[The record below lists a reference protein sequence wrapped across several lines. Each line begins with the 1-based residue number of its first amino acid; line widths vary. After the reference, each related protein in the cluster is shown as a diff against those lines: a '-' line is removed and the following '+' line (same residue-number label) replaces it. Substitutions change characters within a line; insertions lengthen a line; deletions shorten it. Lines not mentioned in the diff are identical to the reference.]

1 MSAMDIDAGT
11 DTDTDTA
18 TDTENGITDPDAAS
32 GSMMVTYTGNANTR
46 NARPHVAMNKTEL
59 GFKALRGFILRTFF
73 NKMKQFEAAV
83 ECVVLVKGTAYS
95 KKTGTMSQHFISVG
109 NTEYAQA
116 KANEY
121 MSTFLLNEMPDNSD
135 ARLVESARLVEPVM
149 WTSESAKVG
158 IASAVDI
165 TKILWHEEFD
175 DAKTID
181 GKKFG
186 RDCKQIW
193 DTACSNPHMMP
204 AWWNATVPGHNIAFT
219 RANVVL
225 HYKVIVETKGQE
237 AFDIEMKRYADAA
250 GGAEDAET
258 TRRIIALREAI
269 SALEEVDEP
278 LMNGLVASMK
288 SIVLVQK
295 ADRGEILAKALNDA
309 SIEMRTFSET
319 LRNESVAEYAK
330 ITEIGHRFLAQNAVE
345 HAELDVNDVR
355 SKAIEAQQAFER
367 AKIDAAKA
375 NKDLEAAEKAKMA
388 AEELASNVPAA
399 MQCKKHI
406 LCANEA
412 GHRGVCYR
420 GEYVNLLLDKLHM
433 ADPWCTN
440 LKVPA
445 TMMHIREL
453 VTTGGKTMAEAFVD
467 INWRVAADKKE
478 AYDEWYNEPYIV
490 NQFGTTIKTYG
501 EALWAEIVERFIDD
515 IIPLPKVATKTKAD
529 LKKDNAAAKKAEKVA
544 AKAVE
549 KAAKEAAKVARQAKM
564 TAREVAAAKRLK
576 SIQDGHNVFK
586 PKLSSRQ
593 EMAAEKIKKRRGY

>member
-1 MSAMDIDAGT
+1 
-11 DTDTDTA
+11 
-18 TDTENGITDPDAAS
+18 
-32 GSMMVTYTGNANTR
+32 
-46 NARPHVAMNKTEL
+46 
-59 GFKALRGFILRTFF
+59 
-73 NKMKQFEAAV
+73 
-83 ECVVLVKGTAYS
+83 
-95 KKTGTMSQHFISVG
+95 MSQHVISVG
-109 NTEYAQA
+109 NTDYAQA

-135 ARLVESARLVEPVM
+135 VRLVESTRIVKPVM
-149 WTSESAKVG
+149 WTSEPAKVG

-453 VTTGGKTMAEAFVD
+453 VTTGGKTMADAFGVV
-467 INWRVAADKKE
+467 NWRIAEDKKK

-490 NQFGTTIKTYG
+490 DQFGTTVEVYG
-501 EALWAEIVERFIDD
+501 DALWAEIVKRFIDD
-515 IIPLPKVATKTKAD
+515 IIPLPKVAAKTKTQ
-529 LKKDNAAAKKAEKVA
+529 LKKDEIASRKA

-549 KAAKEAAKVARQAKM
+549 KAAEKAAKEAAKAARQAEM
-564 TAREVAAAKRLK
+564 TAREVSTAKRLK
-576 SIQDGHNVFK
+576 SIQDGRNVFK

-593 EMAAEKIKKRRGY
+593 EMASQKAKDLLAKQGY